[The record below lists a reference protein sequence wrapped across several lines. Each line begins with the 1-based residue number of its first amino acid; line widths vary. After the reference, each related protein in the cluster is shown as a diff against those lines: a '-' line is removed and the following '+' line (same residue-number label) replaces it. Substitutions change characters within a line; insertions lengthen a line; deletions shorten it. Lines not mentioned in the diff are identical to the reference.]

1 MAHNTTILYMYIHI
15 CARVFCCLFV
25 GFVVVV
31 VVVVVNVG
39 LGRTPD
45 NNKHPDSDHHLQGID

>member
-1 MAHNTTILYMYIHI
+1 MAHNTTILYMYMHI
-15 CARVFCCLFV
+15 CARVCCCLFV
-25 GFVVVV
+25 GFVV

-45 NNKHPDSDHHLQGID
+45 NNKHPDHDHYLQGIN